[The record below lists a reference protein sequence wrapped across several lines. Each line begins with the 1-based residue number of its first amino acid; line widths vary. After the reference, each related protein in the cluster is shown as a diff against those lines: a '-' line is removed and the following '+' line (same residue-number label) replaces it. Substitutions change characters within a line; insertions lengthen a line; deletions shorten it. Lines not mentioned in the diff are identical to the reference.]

1 MKRIVFLDIDGVLN
15 SEPFLAERVR
25 IRNEMRQEG
34 KLKDEKPGALEWWSE
49 QIDPTSMAVLTS
61 ILERS
66 GADVVMSSA
75 WRCMLE
81 PQHLEAAMRARGFR
95 GKIIGSTPELWSK
108 FGRNEIILP
117 ACRGD
122 EIQAWLDHY
131 PADAFLILDDR
142 DDMGKLRPWL
152 LQIDPIEGL
161 REKHVGPALERL
173 GLKP

>member
-25 IRNEMRQEG
+25 IRNEMREKGQLQEPRHP
-34 KLKDEKPGALEWWSE
+34 LVWWSE
-49 QIDPTSMAVLTS
+49 QIDTASVLVLNQ
-61 ILERS
+61 ILEKS

-81 PQHLEAAMRARGFR
+81 PEPMREVLVSRGFR

-122 EIQAWLDHY
+122 EIQAWLDHH
-131 PADAFLILDDR
+131 PADASLILDDR

-152 LQIDPIEGL
+152 LQIDPMEGL

-173 GLKP
+173 GVTP